1 MIKSLLCEILVLELI
16 NVKIERKL
24 YSSWNKAFLF
34 PLGII
39 ADGMRDRKRYFKLKK
54 ETVKFS
60 FLYLWA
66 CVITSERF
74 TLSVCFEM
82 RDENFKFL
90 YDCFHFR

>member
-39 ADGMRDRKRYFKLKK
+39 ADGMRDRKRYFKVKK
-54 ETVKFS
+54 ERP
-60 FLYLWA
+60 
-66 CVITSERF
+66 IP
-74 TLSVCFEM
+74 LSSCH
-82 RDENFKFL
+82 
-90 YDCFHFR
+90 FHFKRLF